1 MQILRPLLILSFAL
15 PAFAQQP
22 AAPPAAP
29 APVPAPAAAPA
40 PPPAPAPGAPAGA
53 PLLPPPATPA
63 PAPLGP
69 FKDIKERHSYGL
81 GTFLGNREK
90 TNAAANPDKPGLNA
104 AEILAGLQDGL
115 AGAKS
120 LDYTNGLAMAGQI
133 KRSGVDIDQ
142 AVLVEAVRTALENKE
157 AKIPAPDVQTI
168 MQEIQTSIQQRQAAK
183 QKEEATKNLELS
195 NAWLA
200 ENAKKEGV
208 KTSPSG
214 LQYKIENPGAGKAPA
229 PKDLVTV
236 NISGT
241 NTEGAEFDKSPAGA
255 PARRSLAAMPKGLQ
269 EGILMLKAGGKGSF
283 WVPPV
288 LGYGENPRGAVLK
301 GNSVLHYEVELIS
314 SETPPPSA
322 APSVSGQRPVSAV
335 TPPVAVDIPPA
346 PGKAVSAP
354 VQVPPP
360 PVTPLKPGASLP
372 PPPAPPAAPV
382 PPPAPAPTPAK

>member
-1 MQILRPLLILSFAL
+1 M
-15 PAFAQQP
+15 
-22 AAPPAAP
+22 
-29 APVPAPAAAPA
+29 
-40 PPPAPAPGAPAGA
+40 
-53 PLLPPPATPA
+53 
-63 PAPLGP
+63 
-69 FKDIKERHSYGL
+69 
-81 GTFLGNREK
+81 
-90 TNAAANPDKPGLNA
+90 LNA

-142 AVLVEAVRTALENKE
+142 AVLIEAVRTALENKE
-157 AKIPAPDVQTI
+157 AKIPASDVQTI

-183 QKEEATKNLELS
+183 QKEEATKNLEIS

-214 LQYKIENPGAGKAPA
+214 LQYKIENPGEGKAPA

-236 NISGT
+236 NITGT

-322 APSVSGQRPVSAV
+322 APAVSGQRPVSAV

-346 PGKAVSAP
+346 PGGSPGKAVSAP

-360 PVTPLKPGASLP
+360 PVTPVKPGAPLQYLQLS
-372 PPPAPPAAPV
+372 
-382 PPPAPAPTPAK
+382 